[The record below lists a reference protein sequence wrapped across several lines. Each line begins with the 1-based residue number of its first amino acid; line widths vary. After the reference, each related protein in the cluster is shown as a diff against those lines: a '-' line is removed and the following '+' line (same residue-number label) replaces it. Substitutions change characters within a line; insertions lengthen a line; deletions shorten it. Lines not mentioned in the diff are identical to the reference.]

1 MADGGVLNSRSEVTR
16 SLHSLT
22 VFYPSSSQ
30 HLNRTLLKPTTV
42 TVRSV
47 QALKKAIGCCRS
59 WNKKSLFK
67 ILFPVKHY
75 DIHLCVFIPVIRWTV
90 SCWRT
95 GGELRPSLFEISG
108 RVWVFCRS
116 LLGPFGLLK
125 LLRSWGLLWVLCRY
139 CLAISFC
146 RCWTSWRQS
155 YHRWAAVLLSVNQL
169 RCINISDLK
178 GIKKRHALPF
188 SMCCFA

>member
-1 MADGGVLNSRSEVTR
+1 MATLALLCDMADGGVLNSRSEVTR

-67 ILFPVKHY
+67 IRFPVKHY
-75 DIHLCVFIPVIRWTV
+75 DIFICVCLFQWFGGRSRAEGLGENCVPVYSRSVDVSEFSAEVCWDPSGSW
-90 SCWRT
+90 SCWGPEGCCGCSAVTAWPSRSAGAGLHGVSLTT
-95 GGELRPSLFEISG
+95 GGLQFSFQL
-108 RVWVFCRS
+108 
-116 LLGPFGLLK
+116 
-125 LLRSWGLLWVLCRY
+125 
-139 CLAISFC
+139 ISF
-146 RCWTSWRQS
+146 
-155 YHRWAAVLLSVNQL
+155 V
-169 RCINISDLK
+169 
-178 GIKKRHALPF
+178 ALTF
-188 SMCCFA
+188 QI